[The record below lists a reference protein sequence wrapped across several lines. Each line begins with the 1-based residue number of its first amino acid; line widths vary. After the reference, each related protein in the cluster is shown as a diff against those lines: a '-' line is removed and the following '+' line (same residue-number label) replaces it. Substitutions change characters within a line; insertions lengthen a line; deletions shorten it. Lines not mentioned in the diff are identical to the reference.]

1 MDKKDFYIKRLQA
14 EDINRAV
21 AIHEA
26 AFPDYFLTFLGRDF
40 LKLLY
45 RFYIRGDEEIA
56 LAGLYH
62 NQVVATVL
70 GTTQPQKFYRRLATR
85 YFFPFAWAALKP
97 FLRKPAILPRL
108 VRALTYRG
116 DHPPIE
122 ADGALLASIC
132 VDVPF
137 QNQGLGKHLVAAFE
151 REIFQRGVKFGY
163 LITDRFNNGK
173 TLSFYKK
180 VGWHEMSEFTTQ
192 QGRPMV
198 ILGRFPGGDSPDFS
212 NGEENE
218 VE

>member
-1 MDKKDFYIKRLQA
+1 MDKEDIFIRRLQA
-14 EDINRAV
+14 EDIDRAV

-56 LAGLYH
+56 LAGLYQNH
-62 NQVVATVL
+62 VVGTLL

-85 YFFPFAWAALKP
+85 YFFRFAWAALKP
-97 FLRKPAILPRL
+97 FIQKPAILPRL
-108 VRALTYRG
+108 LRALTYRG
-116 DHPPIE
+116 DHPPVE

-132 VDVPF
+132 VDTGL
-137 QNQGLGKHLVAAFE
+137 QNQGVGKYLVAAFE

-163 LITDRFNNGK
+163 LITDRVNNDK
-173 TLSFYKK
+173 TLTFYKK
-180 VGWHEMSEFTTQ
+180 NGWHEMSEFTTQ

-198 ILGRFPGGDSPDFS
+198 ILGKFPGGDNAELAS
-212 NGEENE
+212 
-218 VE
+218 